1 MTTGKRRHSDDVLSR
16 VHTLWRRE
24 MTGRDTASLHAMS
37 GHERRAHFELI
48 VLNPIMTHD
57 MPGLLL
63 NLNDAEDIN
72 GLRVSPEEHWVRPEI
87 EVSWKGQV
95 FAAKATVPDSN
106 IVIKMIR
113 KAIPRA
119 LHRYNVDAM
128 TDIRGLSKAAVE
140 ELRVDIAW
148 NKETDKLELQCENI
162 RTIDN
167 LRSLAPAFRVM
178 SSIVFRDAWLLRL
191 QELQQPSWTT
201 EFLSKKGVRQ
211 LRYKIWNAPNERDW
225 LIVQL
230 TSPYTG
236 IGTDDHGYV
245 FIHTDTSNTES
256 EVEYWRE
263 RFRALE
269 TNTDFYQLVQPFE
282 MDTAYS
288 SFVSLKIQNYDTHAD
303 VARVMVAL
311 RFLLS

>member
-57 MPGLLL
+57 MPGLL

-72 GLRVSPEEHWVRPEI
+72 GLRISDVWLHPEI

-95 FAAKATVPDSN
+95 FAAKAEVPESN

-140 ELRVDIAW
+140 ELRVDITW
-148 NKETDKLELQCENI
+148 NKETYKLELQCENI

-178 SSIVFRDAWLLRL
+178 SSIVFRDAWLLQL
-191 QELQQPSWTT
+191 QELQPSWTT
-201 EFLSKKGVRQ
+201 QFQGFFEGGQ
-211 LRYKIWNAPNERDW
+211 ELRYRIWNASNERY
-225 LIVQL
+225 QL
-230 TSPYTG
+230 TVHLINPNPY
-236 IGTDDHGYV
+236 IIADDHSYV
-245 FIHTDTSNTES
+245 FIHNNTSNTGN

-263 RFRALE
+263 RFRAIE
-269 TNTDFYQLVQPFE
+269 TNTDLYQLVQPFD
-282 MDTAYS
+282 MDTADS
-288 SFVSLKIQNYDTHAD
+288 SFVSLKIQNYDTHTD